1 LVSSSD
7 YWIVIEVLYDQ
18 FSRFWIFLKYRIS
31 RLLQNLS
38 KKPIPNRSLVYIFII
53 HRNYYTVMVGAM
65 VASVYFCTISRIRV
79 LCFTFFKN
87 FSVQKIKAQ
96 YLLHDV
102 NLGLIR
108 TVPQLYRWTNLNI
121 CVRNAKHNIYA
132 RAHTH
137 THLLRMQFF
146 GWAMAHLGPWEALPL
161 LRTLIWYMGI
171 IMTTHFYLI

>member
-1 LVSSSD
+1 MFPSYYYFLLLVSSSN
-7 YWIVIEVLYDQ
+7 YWSVIEVLYDQ
-18 FSRFWIFLKYRIS
+18 FSRCFWIFLKYRLR

-65 VASVYFCTISRIRV
+65 VASVH
-79 LCFTFFKN
+79 FTFFKN

-108 TVPQLYRWTNLNI
+108 TVFQLYCWTNLNI
-121 CVRNAKHNIYA
+121 CVRNAKLNIYIYICVCVCVCVCA
-132 RAHTH
+132 H
-137 THLLRMQFF
+137 THLLRMKFF
-146 GWAMAHLGPWEALPL
+146 GWAMAHLGPWETLPL
-161 LRTLIWYMGI
+161 RRTLIW
-171 IMTTHFYLI
+171 